1 MTETNPPNSP
11 SPKRVLVVD
20 DVAPVVNTIKAMLAQ
35 FGHEVDFAPN
45 GREAL
50 AMYQP
55 CKYDLV
61 ITDYSMPTLDGLEL
75 AKAIKK
81 QAPEQL
87 ILLIS
92 AYTFRIA
99 ANEGKYLPVDLVL
112 RKPFSIREFQ
122 AALAELFGAGQTA

>member
-1 MTETNPPNSP
+1 MSGRRSRTRPLCRTIIHEPRTPCRAMTETNPPNSP

-92 AYTFRIA
+92 
-99 ANEGKYLPVDLVL
+99 
-112 RKPFSIREFQ
+112 
-122 AALAELFGAGQTA
+122 